1 MLLETIATMEPFGLQ
16 PLCQYDDS
24 MDALPS
30 LWETGEFGSPM
41 TGDLRGDGNLQQFE
55 CLNFMSDKDG
65 EDEDH
70 LAVDAEP
77 LVILRDRLITDASM
91 VDLLPGSYA
100 NNKNI
105 KESPLLGSASS
116 APFNVYVTTESPS
129 SLEINDDIKLNQ
141 EMAGDFCDPL
151 TLNIKSENVD
161 VNDVY
166 VPAAAVAVRPGDK
179 RKRNAIA
186 RVRDVAKMKAIAA
199 DCGDGLT
206 RMSISFTNN
215 NNNNNSGRFI
225 LPPTPPSSTSSDSEG
240 SVSPLRDAVSP
251 KLEPEEMVV
260 IDVNRRIAAN
270 NSVLLAKTSIN
281 NSSCNNNN
289 NNITGDSFTS
299 VSNRHPINSPLIS
312 YQPKGSTGTLQLTEE
327 EKRTLLAEGY
337 PVPTR
342 LPLTKAEEKSLKKI
356 RRKIKNKISAQESRR
371 KKKEYMD
378 TLERRATILA
388 DENHDYRQRLHQL
401 EADNMSLQLQL
412 NRFHE
417 LLNQSDIQLHV
428 NDESPSNSLVKN
440 DTSEGGSGGCGP

>member
-1 MLLETIATMEPFGLQ
+1 MEPFGLQ
-16 PLCQYDDS
+16 PLCDYDDS

-30 LWETGEFGSPM
+30 LWESGEFDSPM
-41 TGDLRGDGNLQQFE
+41 TGDLRGDTNLQQFE
-55 CLNFMSDKDG
+55 GLNFMSDKDG
-65 EDEDH
+65 EDQD
-70 LAVDAEP
+70 LAVDAQP

-91 VDLLPGSYA
+91 VDLLPANY
-100 NNKNI
+100 NNKSS
-105 KESPLLGSASS
+105 KDSPLLGSAPSTS
-116 APFNVYVTTESPS
+116 FSVYVSTKSPS

-141 EMAGDFCDPL
+141 EMAGNFCDPL
-151 TLNIKSENVD
+151 TLNIKSENCD
-161 VNDVY
+161 ANDY
-166 VPAAAVAVRPGDK
+166 VPARPGEK
-179 RKRNAIA
+179 RKRAAIP
-186 RVRDVAKMKAIAA
+186 RVRDVTKMKAIGT

-206 RMSISFTNN
+206 RMSVSFTNN
-215 NNNNNSGRFI
+215 NSNGRFI

-260 IDVNRRIAAN
+260 IDVNRRIVAN
-270 NSVLLAKTSIN
+270 SSVLLGKTSNTSSSSTTSSSSSSSNTNNNSNNN
-281 NSSCNNNN
+281 NSSS
-289 NNITGDSFTS
+289 TGDPFSS

-388 DENHDYRQRLHQL
+388 DENHDFRQRLHQL

-417 LLNQSDIQLHV
+417 LLNQSDIQFHI
-428 NDESPSNSLVKN
+428 NDESPLSASSSTLVKN
-440 DTSEGGSGGCGP
+440 ETLEGIGGISAP